1 LTSARSISKN
11 SNEEFGTRARRPN
24 TALKGIREIVEQ
36 KLAAM
41 LAVNPDRMDY
51 YLKYQTIIS
60 EYNNE
65 KDRATVE
72 ETFARLMALAASLDE
87 EQQRA
92 AREGLSEAELALFDL
107 LYKESLTK
115 TEREKRKQASQSLY
129 NSLTTLIASMPN
141 WTRNAQTQ
149 AEVETSILDWL
160 YMELPHPPFTDEET
174 QSLAHQ
180 VYKFVWS
187 QSNSSGG
194 VYAVL

>member
-24 TALKGIREIVEQ
+24 TALKDIREIVEQ

-92 AREGLSEAELALFDL
+92 AREGLSS
-107 LYKESLTK
+107 ES
-115 TEREKRKQASQSLY
+115 ASHL
-129 NSLTTLIASMPN
+129 
-141 WTRNAQTQ
+141 
-149 AEVETSILDWL
+149 
-160 YMELPHPPFTDEET
+160 ET
-174 QSLAHQ
+174 QLGYSREEPL
-180 VYKFVWS
+180 
-187 QSNSSGG
+187 G
-194 VYAVL
+194 VPAVNNWGTRGK